1 MAYRRQNSFAN
12 DTSTDLVG
20 LDITGLDNVRAFLD
34 GVADSAGLMADNVV
48 SKTAAGA
55 RKVASRAEASQLTLG
70 GRNTKYVKGKGWQG
84 GGSQWD
90 SALGGYKSVRG
101 HYGGKGLRLINF
113 KYTNLAG
120 PYKTAISNPNGV
132 SSLRMTSQLAN
143 LWENDALY
151 TKRSS
156 LWLNKSW
163 NGYAAWAK
171 GTRRQGKHYFTG
183 TFVSAVTSAV
193 PKAKVEAEAKF
204 LADVARLNGKQARQ
218 IRNAARKLGGTP

>member
-55 RKVASRAEASQLTLG
+55 RKVASRAEESQLTLG
-70 GRNTKYVKGKGWQG
+70 KGNRKYVSGKGWIG

-90 SALGGYKSVRG
+90 SALGGYKSYRK
-101 HYGGKGLRLINF
+101 HKNGKGLRLINF
-113 KYTNLAG
+113 KYENLAG
-120 PYKTAISNPNGV
+120 PYKTPISNVFGL
-132 SSLRMTSQLAN
+132 SSLHMTSQVAN
-143 LWENDALY
+143 LWENDAYY

-156 LWLNKSW
+156 VWMNASGGYSSW
-163 NGYAAWAK
+163 KK
-171 GTRRQGKHYFTG
+171 GTRRPGKHYFTG
-183 TFVSAVTSAV
+183 AFTSAVSTAV